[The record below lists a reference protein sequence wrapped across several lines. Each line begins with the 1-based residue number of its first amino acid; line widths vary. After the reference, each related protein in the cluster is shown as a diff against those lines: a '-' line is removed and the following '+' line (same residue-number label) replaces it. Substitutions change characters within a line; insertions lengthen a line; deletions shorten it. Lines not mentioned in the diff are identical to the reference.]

1 MLTFLAPLPGTK
13 LKIFPGQNDI
23 EPLILKV
30 HQKSEPFKIATVHL
44 ATPLWRLH
52 CFHFTVSVVATVGTP
67 ES

>member
-1 MLTFLAPLPGTK
+1 MLTFLAPLTGTK

-23 EPLILKV
+23 ELLILKV
-30 HQKSEPFKIATVHL
+30 HQTSEPLKIATMHL

-52 CFHFTVSVVATVGTP
+52 CFHITVSAVTTVSTP